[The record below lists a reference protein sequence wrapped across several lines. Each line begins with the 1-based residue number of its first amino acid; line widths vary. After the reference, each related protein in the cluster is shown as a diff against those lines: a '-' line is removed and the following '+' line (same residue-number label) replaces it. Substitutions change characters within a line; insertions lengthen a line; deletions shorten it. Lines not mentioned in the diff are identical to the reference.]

1 MEQSINTQNHA
12 PCLIALGPLILGLV
26 LAEKFHAAPQMLL
39 GFAGLSAALAFYCLK
54 YGLLRWIIA
63 FTVAATFAAWAYG
76 EIRFP
81 QHADDSDLSLPPRL
95 VSVSAK
101 IERVFARSTKYSS
114 GIGHILEASNFS
126 RLNQGARV
134 YLQISGSHQE
144 EQLKRGQTVRV
155 EGVLRPINPDLKID
169 PFSLYLRDSGV
180 DYRIVQVSAYEAL
193 SPASAFKV
201 WCERQKRWIEIILRN
216 GSPETSNPE
225 SIYTA
230 MLLGEKSDLS
240 EEQLVRFSQS
250 GTMHLF
256 AISGLHIGVISTVL
270 AQALTLIRIP
280 RRIAPFIGL
289 SLLYV
294 YVEITGAAPSA
305 VRALI
310 MVAFFWIS
318 LVLNRQR
325 SPFGALVAS
334 AFLVLVID
342 PWQLWQTGFQLSY
355 LVVASILLFGL
366 PFYRLTWPIIRPFDD
381 LPQSTLGPI
390 RRTAIFGLD
399 RLWMLFGVSFSAWL
413 VSAPLSMS
421 ISGYVAPYAVI
432 TNLLLVNLAALTI
445 TTGVISI
452 SLTLASFTGL
462 SLFFNHAAWITI
474 HLMEWVVLISSKIPG
489 ASLAVSDF
497 PKIYAHVT
505 IIIFLV
511 SIFAISENRRLNQR
525 FLLLAPLIIFIGVS
539 LGNLIS

>member
-1 MEQSINTQNHA
+1 
-12 PCLIALGPLILGLV
+12 
-26 LAEKFHAAPQMLL
+26 
-39 GFAGLSAALAFYCLK
+39 
-54 YGLLRWIIA
+54 
-63 FTVAATFAAWAYG
+63 
-76 EIRFP
+76 
-81 QHADDSDLSLPPRL
+81 
-95 VSVSAK
+95 
-101 IERVFARSTKYSS
+101 
-114 GIGHILEASNFS
+114 
-126 RLNQGARV
+126 
-134 YLQISGSHQE
+134 
-144 EQLKRGQTVRV
+144 
-155 EGVLRPINPDLKID
+155 
-169 PFSLYLRDSGV
+169 
-180 DYRIVQVSAYEAL
+180 
-193 SPASAFKV
+193 
-201 WCERQKRWIEIILRN
+201 
-216 GSPETSNPE
+216 
-225 SIYTA
+225 

-256 AISGLHIGVISTVL
+256 AISGLHIGVISAVL

-289 SLLYV
+289 FLLYV

-318 LVLNRQR
+318 FALNRQR

-381 LPQSTLGPI
+381 LPQSTLEPI

-432 TNLLLVNLAALTI
+432 INLLLVNLAALTI

-511 SIFAISENRRLNQR
+511 SIFAISETRRLNKR